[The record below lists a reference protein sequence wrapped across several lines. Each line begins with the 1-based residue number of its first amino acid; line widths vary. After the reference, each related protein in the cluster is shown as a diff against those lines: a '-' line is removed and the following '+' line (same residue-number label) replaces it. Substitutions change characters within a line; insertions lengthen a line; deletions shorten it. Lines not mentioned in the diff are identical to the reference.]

1 MHLHQS
7 IFVWLARCASQTRS
21 QEIELHVAASRQDSI
36 AAGCRRCSREHSS
49 RRVRPARLGRIEEA
63 EGQLESW
70 YEDGRDAVLNDALWR
85 RHVAALL
92 AVARHDLSGIA
103 ELEALVAERRRLGL
117 VASLLWT
124 RLDLAAALQTRDS
137 RRAAEEFRQA
147 GELAAAVGAST
158 EQQMADLGL
167 RRLGV
172 RTWRRGQAK
181 RGERPLDTLSERERQ
196 IAALIRE

>member
-1 MHLHQS
+1 
-7 IFVWLARCASQTRS
+7 IVVRLARCASQTRS

-36 AAGCRRCSREHSS
+36 AAGCRRCSREHTLKAVRHS
-49 RRVRPARLGRIEEA
+49 RGRIEEA

-70 YEDGRDAVLNDALWR
+70 DEDGRDAVLNDALWR

-147 GELAAAVGAST
+147 GELAAAV
-158 EQQMADLGL
+158 
-167 RRLGV
+167 
-172 RTWRRGQAK
+172 
-181 RGERPLDTLSERERQ
+181 
-196 IAALIRE
+196 